1 MARNYRSEYD
11 NYHSKPAQKKK
22 RAARNAARRKLEA
35 GGRVEK
41 GSDMDV
47 HHVDGNPLNNS
58 AKNLETGL
66 LRAQVRAERKDLNL
80 GVLTT
85 LNRPELP

>member
-1 MARNYRSEYD
+1 MARNYRKEYD

-35 GGRVEK
+35 GGRVKK

-47 HHVDGNPLNNS
+47 HHIDGNPLNNS
-58 AKNLETGL
+58 AKNLRVMHKSKNRSFARTSTG
-66 LRAQVRAERKDLNL
+66 RKK
-80 GVLTT
+80 
-85 LNRPELP
+85 RS